1 MQILIHGGQL
11 INPGLVDG
19 IRDIFIIDGVITQI
33 APSGKLA
40 DIPAEAGD
48 RTTRI
53 INATGK
59 IVTPGLI
66 DMHVHLR
73 EPGFEHKETIA
84 SGCRAAVAGGFTAV
98 CVMPN
103 TNPVNDSPE
112 TTALMIE
119 KAHKAGLARVY
130 PAGAITQGLS
140 GRTLCDYT
148 ALRAAG
154 AVAFTDDGCPVEN
167 DKLME
172 SALEAAGQL
181 GLTIISHS
189 EMMDLAGSGAMNQ
202 GPVAQRLGL
211 KGIPNTAESLM
222 VEREIALS
230 EKTGARMHI
239 AHVSTA
245 ESVDAI
251 RRAKQRGVPVTA
263 ETAPHYFTL
272 TDAAVE
278 KYGTRAK
285 MNPPLRSQKDREAI
299 RQGLADGTLDVIA
312 TDHAPHSDEEK
323 AVDFPLAPN
332 GITGLETSLP
342 LSLRLVA
349 DGVISMETLIA
360 KMTRRPAEVLGVTSG
375 LGIGKPADITIID
388 PDVEYEATPE
398 SFHSKSGNSP
408 FIGWHLKG
416 RAVAT
421 IVEGRIVH
429 EVGSHA

>member
-1 MQILIHGGQL
+1 MQTLIHGGCL
-11 INPGLVDG
+11 VNPGRIDG
-19 IRDIFIIDGVITQI
+19 FRDILIEDGVITQI
-33 APSGKLA
+33 AAGGELLNLPA
-40 DIPAEAGD
+40 DAGE
-48 RTTRI
+48 RTTRL

-84 SGCRAAVAGGFTAV
+84 TGCRAAVAGGFTAV
-98 CVMPN
+98 CAMPN

-112 TTALMIE
+112 ITAFMLE
-119 KAHKAGLARVY
+119 TARKAGLARVY
-130 PAGAITQGLS
+130 PAGAITRRLS
-140 GRTLCDYT
+140 GEILCDYA
-148 ALRAAG
+148 ALQSAG

-167 DKLME
+167 DDMME
-172 SALEAAGQL
+172 AALEATGKL
-181 GLTIISHS
+181 GMTIISHS
-189 EMMDLAGSGAMNQ
+189 EMMDLAGNGAMNM
-202 GPVAQRLGL
+202 GPVAQQLGWE
-211 KGIPNTAESLM
+211 GIPNAAESVM

-245 ESVDAI
+245 ESVAAI
-251 RRAKQRGVPVTA
+251 RVAKKRGIPVTA

-285 MNPPLRSQKDREAI
+285 INPPLRSAKDRDAI
-299 RQGLADGTLDVIA
+299 LQGLADDTLDVIA
-312 TDHAPHSDEEK
+312 TDHAPHSNKEK
-323 AVDFPLAPN
+323 AADFPQAPN

-342 LSLRLVA
+342 LCLRLVA
-349 DGVISMETLIA
+349 DEVLSLDALIA
-360 KMTRRPAEVLGVTSG
+360 KMTTNPANVLGVQSG
-375 LGIGKPADITIID
+375 LGIGKPADVTIID
-388 PDVEYEATPE
+388 PDLEYEVTRE

-416 RAVAT
+416 RAIAT
-421 IVEGRIVH
+421 IVDGHIVY
-429 EVGSHA
+429 ELS